1 MGREP
6 SVRPVRKPG
15 KELPVWQPQLSQ
27 DVLGT
32 CRISG
37 TSQGHVRPPIRPQP
51 PPINAVDETL
61 NPPFL

>member
-1 MGREP
+1 MSPRSIPFG
-6 SVRPVRKPG
+6 SPG
-15 KELPVWQPQLSQ
+15 QELPVWQPQLSQ

-37 TSQGHVRPPIRPQP
+37 TSQGHFQPPVRPQP

>member
-1 MGREP
+1 MSPRSIPFG
-6 SVRPVRKPG
+6 SPG
-15 KELPVWQPQLSQ
+15 QELPVWQPQLSQ

-51 PPINAVDETL
+51 PPINAMDETL